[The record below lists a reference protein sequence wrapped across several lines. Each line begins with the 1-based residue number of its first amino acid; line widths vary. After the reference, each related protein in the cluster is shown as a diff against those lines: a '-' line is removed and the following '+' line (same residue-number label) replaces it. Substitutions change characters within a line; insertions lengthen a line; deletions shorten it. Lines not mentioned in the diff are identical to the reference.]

1 MAKFHRIQTTF
12 CLFALGVQLAQAAP
26 NQPANPANVA
36 APHALSANQQIE
48 HALNRLAFGAR
59 PGDVEQVRQIGLQR
73 WIEQQLAPST
83 IDDSAVEA
91 KLARLSMLQASP
103 DRLLLAYM
111 SDSVNFIKKARQA
124 AEAEDK
130 GKEPKKEMPE
140 LKPGQRLLLETI
152 EKAGVAPGESVQAVG
167 ELNAA
172 KLTRAVES
180 NHQLQ
185 EVLTDFWSNHFN
197 VDVRKNSVRALKI
210 VEDRD
215 VIRPRVLGKFRD
227 LLGASAKSPA
237 MLVYLD
243 NFQSTRE
250 FDPAQMTRFL
260 RQNANIKRKVRGGLN
275 ENYAR
280 ELMELHTLGVDGGYT
295 QKDVQE
301 VARCLTGWTLDAQR
315 GTFKYNSG
323 GFKFN
328 PILHDNGEKIVLGH
342 HIPAGGGIRDG
353 EMVLDILASQPATA
367 KFIARKLCVR
377 FVADNPPQP
386 LIDRVAQTFQNTGG
400 DLKLVM
406 RDLISAPEFWASDA
420 YRGKIK
426 SPFEYAVSAVR
437 GLGGSVQIPDTS
449 AQIGRLQLMAGG
461 ASSLRDGGAKKMGK
475 RAGGR
480 SNLAMQIAEMGQPL
494 WAHQAPNGYP
504 ENSSEWVSSG
514 ALIARLNYALA
525 LTGGE
530 VFDVQAVPSKLL
542 DGVNSDDAHAVLDRL
557 LQKLLGGQVSDNT
570 RATLT
575 KELPKPGTPVNPARL
590 CALILGAPEF
600 QRH

>member
-1 MAKFHRIQTTF
+1 MGEFSRIQTTF
-12 CLFALGVQLAQAAP
+12 WLLALCANLAQAAP
-26 NQPANPANVA
+26 NPPSKPA
-36 APHALSANQQIE
+36 APRILSADQQIE

-59 PGDVEQVRQIGLQR
+59 SGDVERVRQMGLPR
-73 WIEQQLAPST
+73 WIEGQLSPAT
-83 IDDSAVEA
+83 LDDSAVET
-91 KLARLSMLQASP
+91 KIARLEHLRAPSGALM
-103 DRLLLAYM
+103 LAYL
-111 SDSVNFIKKARQA
+111 SDTTNLLKKFRQA
-124 AEAEDK
+124 QEAK
-130 GKEPKKEMPE
+130 MN
-140 LKPGQRLLLETI
+140 
-152 EKAGVAPGESVQAVG
+152 GVAPRVPAPELNAKQQKLLKTIEDAGIPLGASTQAVG
-167 ELNAA
+167 ELNLA
-172 KLTRAVES
+172 KLLRGVES
-180 NHQLQ
+180 NRQLQ

-197 VDVRKNSVRALKI
+197 VDVRKQAVRALKI
-210 VEDRD
+210 ADDRD

-250 FDPAQMTRFL
+250 FDTDAMPKR
-260 RQNANIKRKVRGGLN
+260 RQGAGLPRKAKGGLN

-280 ELMELHTLGVDGGYT
+280 ELMELHTLGVDGGYS

-301 VARCLTGWTLDAQR
+301 VARCLTGWSMDRETGLFR
-315 GTFKYNSG
+315 FY
-323 GFKFN
+323 
-328 PILHDNGEKIVLGH
+328 PLLHDNGEKLVLGQR
-342 HIPAGGGIRDG
+342 IPANGGQRDG
-353 EMVLDILASQPATA
+353 EMVLDILAAQPATA

-377 FVADNPPQP
+377 FVADNPPQS
-386 LIDRVAQTFQNTGG
+386 LVDRVAQTFQKTGG

-406 RDLISAPEFWASDA
+406 RDLIAAPEFWAADA

-426 SPFEYAVSAVR
+426 SPFEYAVSSVR
-437 GLGGSVQIPDTS
+437 GLGGTVQMPDMTTPL
-449 AQIGRLQLMAGG
+449 GRLQLMAGG

-475 RAGGR
+475 RGGGR
-480 SNLAMQIAEMGQPL
+480 SNLAMQVAEMGAPL

-504 ENSSEWVSSG
+504 EDSSQWVSSG

-530 VFDVQAVPSKLL
+530 VFDVQATPAPLL
-542 DGVNSDDAHAVLDRL
+542 EGVNSDDAHAVLNRL

-570 RATLT
+570 RATLM